1 MKEKFNFTLIELLV
15 VIAIIAILASMLL
28 PALNKARE
36 SAKASVC
43 KNNLKQIGLTLKLYM
58 DDYDS
63 YFPCGEASGSSTSI
77 NPWWDSMAKYFKAKD
92 HFGRDRVEDFNYPVN
107 GVNTATTKLL
117 NCPSE
122 TSKSAY
128 KSYAYNAYVGSWPW
142 RSDYFYCPRFT
153 MIKTPSTRV
162 LTTDGNDELGYQ
174 TCAREPSNSMTN
186 LNYRH
191 NGKLNTMWA
200 DGHVSG
206 GKLIF
211 YGNTNLLREGN
222 VLSAP

>member
-1 MKEKFNFTLIELLV
+1 MKRKSHFTLIELLV
-15 VIAIIAILASMLL
+15 VIAIIAILSSMLL

-36 SAKASVC
+36 TAKASVC

-58 DDYDS
+58 DDYDN
-63 YFPCGEASGSSTSI
+63 YFPCGQGAGSSTNIS
-77 NPWWDSMAKYFKAKD
+77 PWWNSMAKYFKAKD
-92 HFGRDRVEDFNYPVN
+92 HLGRDRVQDFNYPTT

-122 TSKSAY
+122 TNKSAY
-128 KSYAYNAYVGSWPW
+128 QSYAYNGYAGSWPW
-142 RSDYFYCPRFT
+142 RADYFYCPRFT
-153 MIKTPSTRV
+153 MIKAPSTRV
-162 LTTDGNDELGYQ
+162 LATDGKDELGYQ
-174 TCAREPSNSMTN
+174 TCAKEPLHPWTN

-191 NGKLNTMWA
+191 NGKLNTLWA

-211 YGNTNLLREGN
+211 QGNTKLLREGSA
-222 VLSAP
+222 LSAP